1 MKNSSVLS
9 ALVGCFWL
17 SGCGFSGVDGNGH
30 RVEETREAEA
40 FSRVRSDA
48 SLDVKITQGDV
59 PAVTVSIDSNL
70 QRLVKTRV
78 ADDTLYIDLSD
89 DVGDVVDGPHVLVTA
104 PQLSAAKLAGSGN
117 MTVVFAEPEQPL
129 DLYLSGS
136 GSLRFNGA
144 TAAIGA
150 YLSGSGDIRL
160 DGNTGDA
167 DLKLSGSGSI
177 RGQQLETSCAAIVLS
192 GSGDIAA
199 NVHDSVSVSL
209 SGSGQIDL
217 YGGASIDRYD
227 NHGSG
232 NIVQH

>member
-17 SGCGFSGVDGNGH
+17 SGCGLSGVDGDGH
-30 RVEETREAEA
+30 RVDEARDAEA

-48 SLDVKITQGDV
+48 SLDVKITQGEA

-78 ADDTLYIDLSD
+78 ADDTLYIDLSEE
-89 DVGDVVDGPHVLVTA
+89 VGDTVTGPHVLITT
-104 PQLSAAKLAGSGN
+104 PRLTAAKLAGSGDLS
-117 MTVVFAEPEQPL
+117 VAFDAPEQPL

-136 GSLRFNGA
+136 GSVRFNGA

-160 DGNTGDA
+160 AGTTGDA

-177 RGQQLETSCAAIVLS
+177 RGQNLDAASAAIALS

-199 NVHDSVSVSL
+199 LVRDSVSVCL
-209 SGSGQIDL
+209 TGSGQIDL
-217 YGGASIDRYD
+217 YGGASIDTYD
-227 NHGSG
+227 NRGRG
-232 NIVQH
+232 DIVQH

>member
-17 SGCGFSGVDGNGH
+17 TGCGSGIDGNGH
-30 RVEETREAEA
+30 RVDEARETAA

-48 SLDVKITQGDV
+48 SLDVKITQGDAPTV
-59 PAVTVSIDSNL
+59 MVSIDSNL
-70 QRLVKTRV
+70 QRLVKTRI

-89 DVGDVVDGPHVLVTA
+89 DIGDVVEGPHVLVTA

-117 MTVVFAEPEQPL
+117 MTVAFEEPAQPL

-136 GSLRFNGA
+136 GSIRFDGSAAALGA
-144 TAAIGA
+144 F
-150 YLSGSGDIRL
+150 LSGSGDIRVA
-160 DGNTGDA
+160 GTTSDA

-177 RGQQLETSCAAIVLS
+177 RGQNLDSDSAAIVLS

-199 NVHDSVSVSL
+199 NVHDSVQVSL

-217 YGGASIDRYD
+217 YGGATIATLSHTGTGDI
-227 NHGSG
+227 N
-232 NIVQH
+232 QH